1 MELKRYL
8 IILLRRWW
16 FILIALVVAVAATG
30 VFTYL
35 ASPKYET
42 TVRLVVSPSQDVAQD
57 IHEQRASLDTL
68 NKPIIA
74 NTYAE
79 VAQSSSI
86 VEAAWEQLDDPS
98 AQDED
103 YRDEF
108 EVVGSVL
115 YDTNIVVLTVTGPNP
130 ALVQQLATAVS
141 ERTLD
146 YVEGL
151 YETYDLKPLDSAAL
165 PDEPISPNV
174 RLNFALGTVLG
185 LGTGV
190 LFAFLA
196 EYLST
201 PLNQK
206 AQTQPVQHPFAEQ
219 AVQKTEPQDDES

>member
-8 IILLRRWW
+8 IILLRHWW
-16 FILIALVVAVAATG
+16 FILITLVVAVVATG

-35 ASPKYET
+35 AAPRYET
-42 TVRLVVSPSQDVAQD
+42 IVRLVVSPSEDVIQD

-79 VAQSSSI
+79 IAQSTSI
-86 VEAAWEQLDDPS
+86 VEAAWEQLDDPL

-115 YDTNIVVLTVTGPNP
+115 HDTNIVVLTITGPDP
-130 ALVQQLATAVS
+130 VLVQQLATAIS

-146 YVEGL
+146 YVDGL
-151 YETYDLKPLDSAAL
+151 YETYDLKPLDFAVL
-165 PDEPISPNV
+165 PDEPVSPNV
-174 RLNFALGTVLG
+174 KLNFALGIVLG
-185 LGTGV
+185 LGTGA

-196 EYLST
+196 EYLSA
-201 PLNQK
+201 PLDQ
-206 AQTQPVQHPFAEQ
+206 AQCVHRPLVEQ
-219 AVQKTEPQDDES
+219 AVQETEFQDES

>member
-1 MELKRYL
+1 MELRRYL
-8 IILLRRWW
+8 TILLRRWW
-16 FILIALVVAVAATG
+16 FILITLVVAVAATG
-30 VFTYL
+30 VFTYM
-35 ASPKYET
+35 ASPRYEA
-42 TVRLVVSPSQDVAQD
+42 TVRLVVSPSQDVVQD

-86 VEAAWEQLDDPS
+86 VEAAWEQLDDPL
-98 AQDED
+98 AQDRD

-115 YDTNIVVLTVTGPNP
+115 YDTNIIVLTVTGPDP
-130 ALVQQLATAVS
+130 VLVQQLATAIS

-146 YVEGL
+146 YVDGL
-151 YETYDLKPLDSAAL
+151 YETYDLKLLDSAVL
-165 PDEPISPNV
+165 PEEPISPNV
-174 RLNFALGTVLG
+174 KLNFALGAVLG
-185 LGTGV
+185 LGTGA

-201 PLNQK
+201 PLDQ
-206 AQTQPVQHPFAEQ
+206 AQRVQRPLAER
-219 AVQKTEPQDDES
+219 AVQKVESKDGS

>member
-8 IILLRRWW
+8 MILLRRWW
-16 FILIALVVAVAATG
+16 FILITLVVAVAATG
-30 VFTYL
+30 VFTYM
-35 ASPKYET
+35 ASPRYET

-79 VAQSSSI
+79 VTQSSSI
-86 VEAAWEQLDDPS
+86 VEAAWRQLDAPA

-103 YRDEF
+103 FRDEF

-115 YDTNIVVLTVTGPNP
+115 HDTNIVVLTVTGPDP
-130 ALVQQLATAVS
+130 ALVQQLATAIS
-141 ERTLD
+141 ECTLD
-146 YVEGL
+146 YVDGL
-151 YETYDLKPLDSAAL
+151 YETYDLKPLDSAVF
-165 PDEPISPNV
+165 PDEPVSPNV
-174 RLNFALGTVLG
+174 KLNFALGTVLG
-185 LGTGV
+185 LGTGA

-201 PLNQK
+201 PLDQ
-206 AQTQPVQHPFAEQ
+206 AQHVQHPLVEQ
-219 AVQKTEPQDDES
+219 AVQETKPQDES